1 MTPSKESK
9 DCPICNLPLGPLE
22 LDLNQ
27 DWHYDCN
34 KCAICS
40 SDVEMDRIRKCLKQ
54 EIDVTHSTCYDERMA
69 LEFKKRPVTIT
80 QELLDW
86 HNERRLIFDVS
97 MDLSVNSNQ
106 TMAST
111 NFRNSRWVHEMKLE
125 ELYILMK
132 RVEAIAAEASIM
144 LTESKRKEAI
154 RLEIHARDKKLVDS
168 AVEGRISVERAK
180 EIKRNKF
187 TPKEKAINAMIL
199 VGLTREQAIESLN
212 MQEIKKLMKEK
223 GIDEITAK
231 AELFPAV
238 N

>member
-1 MTPSKESK
+1 MTPSDKI
-9 DCPICNLPLGPLE
+9 CPICSLPLGPLE

-34 KCAICS
+34 KCSICQ
-40 SDVEMDRIRKCLKQ
+40 SDVELERVRKCLRQ
-54 EIDVTHSTCYDERMA
+54 DIPVSHSTCYDEQMA
-69 LEFKKRPVTIT
+69 IEFKKRPVTIT

-86 HNERRLIFDVS
+86 HNERRLIMDENMS
-97 MDLSVNSNQ
+97 MTVNANQ

-111 NFRNSRWVHEMKLE
+111 NFRNSRWIHNKSLE
-125 ELYILMK
+125 ELYMIMK
-132 RVEAIAAEASIM
+132 RMEAMAAEASIM

-154 RLEIHARDKKLVDS
+154 RLEIHQRDKKLVES

-187 TPKEKAINAMIL
+187 TPKEKAINAMML
-199 VGLTREQAIESLN
+199 VGLTREQAVDSLN
-212 MQEIKKLMKEK
+212 LQEVKRLMREK
-223 GIDEITAK
+223 SIDEATARL
-231 AELFPAV
+231 ELFPPQV